1 MDEGTRPRAA
11 VPRAE
16 VRRSTLGERHN
27 NLTKNVLKIWIS
39 YCALHPVAGSKKELK
54 IGHVGHKVAIFSV
67 HYKVLHQSLVRAAS
81 IPTPTISICALVFIA
96 GNPNCQYIPPTPSH
110 GHSNPQET

>member
-81 IPTPTISICALVFIA
+81 IPTPICALVFIA
-96 GNPNCQYIPPTPSH
+96 GNPNCQYTLFLPIPSH